1 LPQVKIVYWRDIPAQ
16 VIAESGKGRK
26 RVQFKL
32 ELSKKFMVAIDKAAM
47 NAGSY
52 STDDYLQDW
61 RRSLPKEVF
70 GGLEEEAKTLSKQ
83 IETKYDNEKLR
94 QLVKNNGLE
103 EYDKM

>member
-1 LPQVKIVYWRDIPAQ
+1 MPQVKIVYWRDIPAQ

-61 RRSLPKEVF
+61 RRSLPKKIF

-103 EYDKM
+103 